1 CPRSFLC
8 YTPRR
13 KGNHMSQLPLPQQ
26 MAAERERIGKLK
38 AELNA
43 KIAEFR
49 SQLEDLDIELHAITA
64 YERAKAGKASAPST
78 GTRIARG
85 TKRSAVLTIIS
96 NNPGL
101 TRGEIIDR
109 MGIKGQKSEEQA
121 LSNMLANLKKYGNV
135 TAEAGKYAMVTR
147 N

>member
-1 CPRSFLC
+1 
-8 YTPRR
+8 
-13 KGNHMSQLPLPQQ
+13 MSQLPLPQQ

-49 SQLEDLDIELHAITA
+49 SQLEDLDIELHAISA

-78 GTRIARG
+78 GTRTPRG

-121 LSNMLANLKKYGNV
+121 LSNMLGNLKKSGNV
-135 TAEAGKYAMVTR
+135 TAEAGKYAMATR

>member
-1 CPRSFLC
+1 
-8 YTPRR
+8 
-13 KGNHMSQLPLPQQ
+13 